1 MGGAGAVHGGGAGAV
16 HGTDEWFL
24 SLQMQLSD
32 MERTASLGIP
42 EHLELGLVTKKKFSK
57 KSPNGAQI
65 LIPKAI
71 PILFNFRREFK
82 SQIEHSWG
90 I

>member
-42 EHLELGLVTKKKFSK
+42 EHLELGLILSK

-65 LIPKAI
+65 LILKAI
-71 PILFNFRREFK
+71 PILFNSRREFK
-82 SQIEHSWG
+82 SQIKQSWG

>member
-42 EHLELGLVTKKKFSK
+42 EHLELGLVTNKNLK

-65 LIPKAI
+65 LAI